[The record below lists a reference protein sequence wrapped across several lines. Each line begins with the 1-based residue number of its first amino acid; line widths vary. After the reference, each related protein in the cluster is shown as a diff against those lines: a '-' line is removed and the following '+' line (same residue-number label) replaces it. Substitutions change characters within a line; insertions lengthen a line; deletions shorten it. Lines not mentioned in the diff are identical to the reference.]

1 CFWSD
6 LSLVRVGSIRAPDII
21 FGANPLETLLP
32 LRILR
37 REWRISGGYFHE
49 IFSFSEQLFF
59 YPLILM
65 GL

>member
-1 CFWSD
+1 M
-6 LSLVRVGSIRAPDII
+6 RVGSIRDPDII
-21 FGANPLETLLP
+21 LGADPLEALLP
-32 LRILR
+32 IRILR
-37 REWRISGGYFHE
+37 REWRISGDYFHE

>member
-1 CFWSD
+1 MP
-6 LSLVRVGSIRAPDII
+6 I
-21 FGANPLETLLP
+21 
-32 LRILR
+32 RILH
-37 REWRISGGYFHE
+37 REWKISGGYFHE